1 MRREARKLL
10 EDIRQA
16 AGFIRGF
23 VSGRTFEDYDDDI
36 LLRSAVERQL
46 EIIGEALNQ
55 LTRTDPAAAG
65 SITASPRIIAFRN
78 ILIHG
83 YSIVENEVV
92 WDVVQ
97 THLPALNQQVAALI
111 AEETSDP
118 PHGE

>member
-10 EDIRQA
+10 EDICQA

-23 VSGRTFEDYDDDI
+23 VSGRTFEDYDGDVMF
-36 LLRSAVERQL
+36 RSAVECQL

-55 LTRTDPAAAG
+55 LTRTDAAAASG
-65 SITASPRIIAFRN
+65 ITAAPRIVAFRN

-97 THLPALNQQVAALI
+97 VHLPALSQQVATLI
-111 AEETSDP
+111 AEGTSDP
-118 PHGE
+118 PHGK